1 MEYRIAGATGSI
13 LMKNLSVWN
22 LIGGTYINPSS
33 FLFIPGL
40 GGLLTKEFLLEKA
53 PLFSENHVFLMKWQ
67 RMQFSD
73 HFRKIS
79 NEFKN
84 DCDKLDRFQY
94 YLRLNKAIEMTY
106 KIISAEKTSAVID
119 AHITD
124 VDEDK
129 NLATHRALIVCVS
142 KATGKPACLP
152 QELPVEKRSSVVKL
166 GDMMTGNLMETA
178 PEGSVTKYVGRE
190 DVAFLDYVPHHKYLN
205 FCLDSLAVGGTRNGF
220 TNLPGNLPIWNYQ
233 IRSCSL
239 LYLKQAKLGD
249 RIQTFYWKDPADIW
263 SFYFKTMR
271 NQESIAEARVEMTA
285 AK

>member
-13 LMKNLSVWN
+13 LMKNLSILN

-33 FLFIPGL
+33 LLFLPGL

-53 PLFSENHVFLMKWQ
+53 PLFSENHVFLVKWQ

-73 HFRKIS
+73 HFRNIS
-79 NEFKN
+79 NEFKY
-84 DCDKLDRFQY
+84 DCDKLDRFRY

-106 KIISAEKTSAVID
+106 KLSSVGNTSLGLD
-119 AHITD
+119 AHVTD
-124 VDEDK
+124 VDKDK

-142 KATGKPACLP
+142 KATGTPASLP
-152 QELPVEKRSSVVKL
+152 QEFPAEKRSSVVQIDDLITK
-166 GDMMTGNLMETA
+166 NLTETA
-178 PEGSVTKYVGRE
+178 PEGSVTRYVGME
-190 DVAFLDYVPHHKYLN
+190 DVAILDYVPHHKYLN
-205 FCLDSLAVGGTRNGF
+205 FCLDCLAGDATRNGV

-233 IRSCSL
+233 VRSCSL
-239 LYLKQAKLGD
+239 LYLKQSKLGD
-249 RIQTFYWKDPADIW
+249 RIQTFYWRDPADIW

-271 NQESIAEARVEMTA
+271 NQESICEARVEMTA